1 LVFILGIWV
10 ISSTGRKRARARIT
24 VALAFIAERMRRHG
38 SPWPGGGK
46 RGYMA
51 EAAKNGNRRSLRPG
65 DSPPRHGRDK
75 PGHPRL

>member
-1 LVFILGIWV
+1 LGIWV

-51 EAAKNGNRRSLRPG
+51 EAALNGNRRNRSMIPKSGYRFSEKIMLQQ
-65 DSPPRHGRDK
+65 
-75 PGHPRL
+75 